1 MREVN
6 ILNLWDV
13 SLQCREGSKVTLANQ
28 KPEDSHPSPYFKEQI
43 TNPVVRKQQEEEVNE
58 KQEAR
63 ERNNDQNLVF
73 FMQ

>member
-6 ILNLWDV
+6 ILHLWDV
-13 SLQCREGSKVTLANQ
+13 SLQCREESKVTLANQ

-43 TNPVVRKQQEEEVNE
+43 TNPVVRKQQEEVNE
-58 KQEAR
+58 KQETR
-63 ERNNDQNLVF
+63 ERNNNQNLVF